1 MNFGD
6 DFGYDNADYGNV
18 GDAAAAVDDDEDG
31 ADENNG
37 ATTTVAMTISAV
49 LFEITICSSR
59 AQHTIVR
66 YFMGALTQ
74 LFIYN

>member
-6 DFGYDNADYGNV
+6 DDDNADYGN
-18 GDAAAAVDDDEDG
+18 DDDEDG
-31 ADENNG
+31 ADDNGSNDNFCRFIRNNHLLLSG
-37 ATTTVAMTISAV
+37 
-49 LFEITICSSR
+49 R
-59 AQHTIVR
+59 AHTIVH